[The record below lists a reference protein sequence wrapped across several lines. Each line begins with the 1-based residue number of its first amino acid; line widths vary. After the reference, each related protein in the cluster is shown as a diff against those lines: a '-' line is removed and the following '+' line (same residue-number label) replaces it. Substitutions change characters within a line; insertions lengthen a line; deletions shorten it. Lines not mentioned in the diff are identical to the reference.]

1 MADEL
6 VTVRSCNWLHEA
18 EFVKSVLAA
27 EGIEA
32 EIPDEHTM
40 GVQPLY
46 GAAVGGVRVRVRS
59 EDFSRASEALAAVL
73 ENPLTDP
80 PQQ

>member
-1 MADEL
+1 MDETL

-32 EIPDEHTM
+32 DIPDEHTM

-46 GAAVGGVRVRVRS
+46 GAAIGGVRVRVRQ
-59 EDFSRASEALAAVL
+59 EDFARATETLAAVL

>member
-1 MADEL
+1 M
-6 VTVRSCNWLHEA
+6 
-18 EFVKSVLAA
+18 LAA

-32 EIPDEHTM
+32 DIPDEHTM

-46 GAAVGGVRVRVRS
+46 GAAIGGVRVRVRS
-59 EDFSRASEALAAVL
+59 EDFARATEALAAVL
-73 ENPLTDP
+73 ENPLTDS

>member
-1 MADEL
+1 MDDAF

-32 EIPDEHTM
+32 DIPDEHTM

-46 GAAVGGVRVRVRS
+46 GAAIGGVRVRVRS
-59 EDFSRASEALAAVL
+59 EYFARATEALAAVL